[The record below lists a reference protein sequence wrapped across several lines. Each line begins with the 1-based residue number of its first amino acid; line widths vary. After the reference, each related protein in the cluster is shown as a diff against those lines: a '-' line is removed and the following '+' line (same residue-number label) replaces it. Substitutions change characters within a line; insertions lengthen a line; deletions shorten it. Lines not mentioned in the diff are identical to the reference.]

1 MNNQTYTIEAS
12 LNSDA
17 ADAVEDTAITNDDAV
32 VSQNENLA
40 NVQDQLPTVN
50 YQSSLFATDTSTNEN
65 QLSNNENTIIPTL
78 VANDTQQQQGAES
91 QLFTASALSN
101 GSNQLSKVRH
111 SSTGT
116 DDIGA
121 THVDERAPNI
131 NLRFYR
137 GLARRRNQTLS
148 ETNADDRRRRL
159 QESEGGNSGGGGGDA
174 LPNTTTSLP
183 AGMFRSIR
191 NLSSRLGSLASSGT
205 RTQDSHTHTNNNIEE
220 EDSKGLI
227 QATLVEADEQLEV
240 AVAEKLGFCHLHWK
254 MIVAVTLVII
264 SECKSLYASIFTLYL
279 IAHHDHG

>member
-1 MNNQTYTIEAS
+1 MNNQAPTIEAS
-12 LNSDA
+12 LNGDA
-17 ADAVEDTAITNDDAV
+17 ADAGEGTTITDDNAIVN
-32 VSQNENLA
+32 QNSNVA
-40 NVQDQLPTVN
+40 DVQDQLPSVD
-50 YQSSLFATDTSTNEN
+50 YQSSLFASDTSTN
-65 QLSNNENTIIPTL
+65 QSSNNEDTAITPPL
-78 VANDTQQQQGAES
+78 VANDTQQQQHAES

-101 GSNQLSKVRH
+101 GSDRLTKERH
-111 SSTGT
+111 SSTGI

-137 GLARRRNQTLS
+137 GLARRRNQTVS
-148 ETNADDRRRRL
+148 ETNADDRRRRF
-159 QESEGGNSGGGGGDA
+159 QESEGGNSGGGA
-174 LPNTTTSLP
+174 LQNTTTSLP

-220 EDSKGLI
+220 SSKGLI

-254 MIVAVTLVII
+254 IIVAVTLVII